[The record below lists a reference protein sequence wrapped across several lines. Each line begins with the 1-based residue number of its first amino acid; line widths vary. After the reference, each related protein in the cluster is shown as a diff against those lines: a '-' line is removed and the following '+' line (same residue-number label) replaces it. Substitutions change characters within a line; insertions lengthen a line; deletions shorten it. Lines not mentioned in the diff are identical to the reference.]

1 MAKAITVLENALVSR
16 NNWNSLD
23 SLLNY
28 VLARCDD
35 VDKQELE
42 ENTIFVKEDIKK
54 KAFNDEKRR

>member
-35 VDKQELE
+35 VDKQELDE
-42 ENTIFVKEDIKK
+42 LIQLANIQLKNNIPIKDY
-54 KAFNDEKRR
+54 F